1 MQDWEILWP
10 GGEKVRARVCD
21 GSTESNCQVQ
31 GNVYIRGK
39 YNQFKVKG
47 AQNRFGYA
55 STSVINILEFK
66 SVVGRKEVF
75 LLRIMY

>member
-21 GSTESNCQVQ
+21 GGNDSDCQVK

-39 YNQFKVKG
+39 YNQFKV
-47 AQNRFGYA
+47 
-55 STSVINILEFK
+55 
-66 SVVGRKEVF
+66 
-75 LLRIMY
+75 